1 VSIYFLSSLLCG
13 TTYFQRY
20 FILSTCLTLLPSGLD
35 GIELGASRKPNNTE
49 VKAHG
54 GPSNEMASQILKNLT
69 TQAIVEEHVH

>member
-1 VSIYFLSSLLCG
+1 
-13 TTYFQRY
+13 
-20 FILSTCLTLLPSGLD
+20 LTLLPSGLD
-35 GIELGASRKPNNTE
+35 GIGLGASRKPNNPE